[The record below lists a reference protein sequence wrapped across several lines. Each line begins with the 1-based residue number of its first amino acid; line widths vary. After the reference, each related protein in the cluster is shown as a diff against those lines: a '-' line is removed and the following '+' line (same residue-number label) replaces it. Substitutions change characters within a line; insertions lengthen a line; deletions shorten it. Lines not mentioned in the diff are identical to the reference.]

1 MDTGE
6 PSSID
11 ALILAAQRQYAD
23 SLPAKVADLSAQVA
37 ACAWD
42 EARRA
47 AHKLR
52 GSASTYGFAA
62 LGDAAGAIEETLR
75 AEPSPGDQ
83 ARARIAAYLA
93 EARVEAERA
102 ATR

>member
-1 MDTGE
+1 MDTAE

-23 SLPAKVADLSAQVA
+23 SLPAKVADLHAHVA
-37 ACAWD
+37 GGAWE

-62 LGDAAGAIEETLR
+62 LGAAAGAIEEALLLD
-75 AEPSPGDQ
+75 AYPGDE
-83 ARARIAAYLA
+83 ARARIAAHLV
-93 EARVEAERA
+93 EARAEAERA
-102 ATR
+102 AAR